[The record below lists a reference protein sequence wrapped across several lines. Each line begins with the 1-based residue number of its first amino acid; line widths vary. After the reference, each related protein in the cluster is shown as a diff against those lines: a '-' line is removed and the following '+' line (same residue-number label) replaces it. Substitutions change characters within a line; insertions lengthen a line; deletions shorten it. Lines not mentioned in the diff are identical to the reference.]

1 MDRLQR
7 FLAGAAVL
15 ALLSACGGGA
25 PHVDPNAGAPN
36 EREANLRMIMRL
48 DGNHDGAVARTEFDQ
63 ALHHDFVLVDKNGD
77 GKLDAAETA
86 AENDRRWQADGPAA
100 SPIFDWNQD
109 GSVDY
114 MEFANAAMGMFNLID
129 RDRDG
134 QLSAAELQVL
144 ARAIPRP
151 GGQGGR
157 GGRGGRGPQR
167 PADPPLRPNGGN

>member
-1 MDRLQR
+1 MDRFQR
-7 FLAGAAVL
+7 ILAGAAVV
-15 ALLSACGGGA
+15 ALLSACGGVA
-25 PHVDPNAGAPN
+25 RVDPNAGAPN

-48 DGNHDGAVARTEFDQ
+48 DGNHDGAVARAEFDQ
-63 ALHHDFVLVDKNGD
+63 ALHNDFVLVDKNSD
-77 GKLDAAETA
+77 GKLDPAETS

-114 MEFANAAMGMFNLID
+114 MEFANAALGMFNLLD

-134 QLSAAELQVL
+134 QLSAGELQVL

-151 GGQGGR
+151 GAP
-157 GGRGGRGPQR
+157 GRGGRGPRR
-167 PADPPLRPNGGN
+167 PVDPPLGPNGGS